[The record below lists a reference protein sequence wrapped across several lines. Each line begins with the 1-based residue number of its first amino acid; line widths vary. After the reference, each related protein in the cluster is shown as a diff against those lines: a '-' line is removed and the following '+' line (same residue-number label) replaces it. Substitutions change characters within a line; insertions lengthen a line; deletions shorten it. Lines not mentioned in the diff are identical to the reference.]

1 MICWD
6 LVFRADP
13 SVTVD
18 SEVDLEDEND
28 TLVGSSNQLGADMEK
43 SPSWDDLWLEDD
55 DDAATYS

>member
-18 SEVDLEDEND
+18 SEVDLEDED
-28 TLVGSSNQLGADMEK
+28 GTLMGSSNQLGADTEK

-55 DDAATYS
+55 DDAVTDG